1 MYSIRTKILTITLVF
16 IAFLGTAFVLYSIVT
31 TRNYKRLRLEGIEKT
46 VAFETEKVNKLI
58 ASMEHGAINLAVNG
72 LLFYESQSYS
82 LGQIS
87 ALESL
92 RGLPAAN
99 GGGFWFEPYAFNND
113 SLRACIYA
121 YFDETT
127 GEVRLD
133 NFDVSLYDYHSQNW
147 YREIADAVTRPY
159 EVIWTKPYLDD
170 TSFVLMTTAG
180 AGIFDRDGNLLGIS
194 IIDWKIDGV
203 VEELSTIKPT
213 ENSFVLLCSPE
224 QDDII
229 SSTYANLDNDAS
241 LQSLPWDINADSFLL
256 DGVKYLPFHRVM
268 DNEWLLSVQIPENEI
283 FAEVESQNSRFS
295 LAIAF
300 SSVIMLCL
308 AFILITKLI
317 NAPIKRLTND
327 ISRLAL
333 GNLDTRIEV
342 SSNDEL
348 GLLAGAFNKMKTD
361 LKESIEAYTRVH
373 TEKERIATEL
383 QVAADIQTSML
394 PCIFP
399 PFPDRT
405 EFNIFASMNPAKEV
419 GGDFYDFYFTN
430 ENTLAVVIGDVSG
443 KGIPAALF
451 MVITRTLIRN
461 CSSCKSPKG
470 IFEIVNNKLCETNE
484 TGMFVTA
491 FMGFY
496 NIPTGKFVYVNA
508 GHNPPLVKKRGKEF
522 EFLNTKPCLILG
534 WMEDTLYTEH
544 EIMLE
549 PGDTLF
555 LYTDGVTEAMN
566 EDKELFSEP
575 RLLDTLKKYRDY
587 KPKELLSTIKLE
599 IENFA
604 DGAEQADDITMLGL
618 RIDRY
623 SKSDYMLEPDTKE
636 LTVEAGVDKL
646 DDVLNFVNTEL
657 ERNNCPPELQK
668 EIEVAVDEVFSNIVN
683 YAYKPATGKA
693 VIGIAAGNE
702 VTLRFEDSGKPY
714 NPLEE
719 AAPDL
724 SKPLMEREI
733 GGLGVFLV
741 KKFMDTVN
749 YTRRGDKNVFVMKKR
764 IN

>member
-1 MYSIRTKILTITLVF
+1 MFSIRTKILTITLVLL
-16 IAFLGTAFVLYSIVT
+16 AFLGTAFVLYSIAT

-46 VAFETEKVNKLI
+46 VAFETEKVNKII
-58 ASMEHGAINLAVNG
+58 AEMERGAVYLAVNG
-72 LLFYESQSYS
+72 LLFFESQSYS
-82 LGQIS
+82 LGET
-87 ALESL
+87 AVLEFL
-92 RGLPAAN
+92 RGFPVVV
-99 GGGFWFEPYAFNND
+99 GGGFWFEPYAFNKDNM
-113 SLRACIYA
+113 RACIYA
-121 YFDETT
+121 FFDETK

-159 EVIWTKPYLDD
+159 QVVWTKPYLDD

-180 AGIFDRDGNLLGIS
+180 AGIFGRDGNLLGIS

-203 VEELSTIKPT
+203 VAELSTIKPT

-229 SSTYANLDNDAS
+229 SITYANSNADAS
-241 LQSLPWDINADSFLL
+241 LKSLPWDINADSFVL
-256 DGVKYLPFHRVM
+256 DGIKYLPFHRDM
-268 DNEWLLSVQIPENEI
+268 DNGWLLSVQIPENEI
-283 FAEVESQNSRFS
+283 FAEVESQNDRFS

-300 SSVIMLCL
+300 LSVITLYF
-308 AFILITKLI
+308 AYVLITRLI
-317 NAPIKRLTND
+317 NAPLKRLTAD

-333 GNLDTRIEV
+333 GNLDTRIKV
-342 SSNDEL
+342 SSNDEF
-348 GLLAGAFNKMKTD
+348 GLLADAFNKMKTD

-405 EFNIFASMNPAKEV
+405 EIDVYASMNPAKEI
-419 GGDFYDFYFTN
+419 GGDFYDFYFIN
-430 ENTLAVVIGDVSG
+430 ETTLAVVIADVSG

-451 MVITRTLIRN
+451 MVITKTLIRN
-461 CSSCKSPKG
+461 CSTCRHPKG
-470 IFEIVNNKLCETNE
+470 IFETVNNKLCDSNE

-496 NIPTGKFVYVNA
+496 NIPTGKFTYVNA
-508 GHNPPLVKKRGKEF
+508 GHNPPLVKKHGKDF
-522 EFLNTKPCLILG
+522 EFLTAKPCLILG
-534 WMEDTLYTEH
+534 WMEDASYTEH

-549 PGDTLF
+549 PGDTLY

-566 EDKELFSEP
+566 PDKELFSEP
-575 RLLDTLKKYRDY
+575 RLHEALKKYRDCH
-587 KPKELLSTIKLE
+587 PKELLCAIKQE
-599 IENFA
+599 IEEFA
-604 DGAEQADDITMLGL
+604 GGADQADDITMLAL
-618 RIDRY
+618 EIDRY
-623 SKSDYMLEPDTKE
+623 SKSDRLAEPETKE
-636 LTVEAGVDKL
+636 LTVEASIDKL
-646 DDVLNFVNTEL
+646 EDVINFVNSEL
-657 ERNNCPPELQK
+657 KRNICPPELQSQ
-668 EIEVAVDEVFSNIVN
+668 IELAVDEVFTNIVD

-693 VIGIAAGNE
+693 VIGIAVGNE

-714 NPLEE
+714 NPLDE
-719 AAPDL
+719 AAPDF

-741 KKFMDTVN
+741 RKFMDTVN
-749 YTRRGDKNVFVMKKR
+749 YTRVGDKNVLVMTKR
-764 IN
+764 ME